1 MIWRIPRCYRA
12 RQMPFTISHAAAA
25 WPVHALTGKRLP
37 VAALMVGSMTPDFV
51 FYLPQALEYD
61 RSHSYSGM
69 FTLCLPMG
77 LLIWLFYLRVLERP
91 TLSWLPD
98 AWRTRLAPTAPLSLP
113 VLITGAVGV
122 LLGTVTHLA
131 WDSFTHA
138 HTPVAAAF
146 PVIREEVA
154 VAGSL
159 SMPIYFLLQLLSSVV
174 GLVVLAIWALLVPRQ
189 RRLPEEQIVAAALP
203 APTNRERLLTV
214 GSIAVLALAAALLN
228 RLRYGDIGP
237 GANTFVLLVGA
248 LAGGAL
254 GWTIA
259 AVMVRIRSA
268 QFAST
273 AGV

>member
-37 VAALMVGSMTPDFV
+37 VAALMIGSMTPDFV
-51 FYLPQALEYD
+51 FYLPQMLEYD
-61 RSHSYSGM
+61 RSHSVSGL

-91 TLSWLPD
+91 TLSWLPE
-98 AWRTRLAPTAPLSLP
+98 AWRTRMAPTGPLSSS
-113 VLITGAVGV
+113 VLVTGAVGV
-122 LLGTVTHLA
+122 LLGSFTHLA

-138 HTPVAAAF
+138 STPVVDAF
-146 PVIREEVA
+146 PVFREELP

-159 SMPIYFLLQLLSSVV
+159 SLPIYFLLQLLSSVV
-174 GLVVLAIWALLVPRQ
+174 GLVVLAIWALRVPRQ
-189 RRLPEEQIVAAALP
+189 QPLPEKQLVPAALP
-203 APTNRERLLTV
+203 APTHRDRWRTV
-214 GSIAVLALAAALLN
+214 AGIAVLALVVALLN

-237 GANTFVLLVGA
+237 NGNVFVLLVGA
-248 LAGGAL
+248 MAGGAL
-254 GWTIA
+254 GWTLA